1 MGPRARLAQ
10 HFVYTLDTNA
20 IIYYLQDDPQTVPLL
35 QGILDDPTLPVYI
48 SAVTE
53 AELFSFPSLTDAEAQ
68 RIETLLRTIFIIP
81 LDSQIARAAATIR
94 RTFRVKL
101 PDSVVAATALFTG
114 STLLTR
120 NTRDFKK
127 ILTLRLQAI

>member
-1 MGPRARLAQ
+1 
-10 HFVYTLDTNA
+10 VYTLDTNA
-20 IIYYLQDDPQTVPLL
+20 IIYYLQDDPRAVPIL
-35 QGILDDPTLPVYI
+35 QGILDDPAIPVYI

-53 AELFSFPSLTDAEAQ
+53 AELFSFPSLTDDEAQ
-68 RIETLLRTIFIIP
+68 RIENILRTVFVIP
-81 LDSQIARAAATIR
+81 LDSQIARAAANIR
-94 RTFRVKL
+94 RTYRVKL

-120 NTRDFKK
+120 NAQDFKK

>member
-1 MGPRARLAQ
+1 M
-10 HFVYTLDTNA
+10 YTLDTNA
-20 IIYYLQDDPQTVPLL
+20 IIYYLQDDPRAVPIL
-35 QGILDDPTLPVYI
+35 QGILDDPAIPVYI

-53 AELFSFPSLTDAEAQ
+53 AELFSFPSLTDDEAQ
-68 RIETLLRTIFIIP
+68 RIENILRTVFVIP
-81 LDSQIARAAATIR
+81 LDSQIARAAANIR
-94 RTFRVKL
+94 RTYRVKL

-120 NTRDFKK
+120 NAQDFKK

>member
-1 MGPRARLAQ
+1 
-10 HFVYTLDTNA
+10 VYTLDTNA
-20 IIYYLQDDPQTVPLL
+20 IIYYLQDDPRAVPIL
-35 QGILDDPTLPVYI
+35 QGILDDPAIPVYI

-53 AELFSFPSLTDAEAQ
+53 AELFSFPSLTDDEAQ
-68 RIETLLRTIFIIP
+68 RIENILRTVFVIP
-81 LDSQIARAAATIR
+81 LDSPIARAAANIR
-94 RTFRVKL
+94 RTYRVKL

-120 NTRDFKK
+120 NAQDFKK

>member
-1 MGPRARLAQ
+1 VGTRASLA
-10 HFVYTLDTNA
+10 HKFVYTLDTNA
-20 IIYYLQDDPQTVPLL
+20 IIYYLQDDPRAVPIL
-35 QGILDDPTLPVYI
+35 QGILDDPAIPVYI

-53 AELFSFPSLTDAEAQ
+53 AELFSFPSLTDDEAQ
-68 RIETLLRTIFIIP
+68 RIENILRTVFVIP
-81 LDSQIARAAATIR
+81 LDSQIARAAANIR
-94 RTFRVKL
+94 RTYRVKL

-120 NTRDFKK
+120 NAQDFKK